1 MRETAASES
10 TMVMEALKG
19 CDFPV
24 TLTRL
29 ERLRWIVLSAVR
41 ITKGGFVVTARNTR
55 RHIKLY
61 GKYGR
66 VWTANFGQRQSPK

>member
-10 TMVMEALKG
+10 SMVMEAVRG

-24 TLTRL
+24 ALTRL

-41 ITKGGFVVTARNTR
+41 TTKEGFVVTARNTR
-55 RHIKLY
+55 RHIRLY
-61 GKYGR
+61 GKDGR
-66 VWTANFGQRQSPK
+66 VWTANFGRRHK